1 MEIPRPTPSDGLAPH
16 ELVQQRV
23 YVNRALTDLRATRR
37 LSRTGS
43 ASYRDVRVAK
53 RAFMK
58 AQRKLEQTCLASQ
71 QGLVTVPAP

>member
-1 MEIPRPTPSDGLAPH
+1 MEIPRPTPSASLAPH

-23 YVNRALTDLRATRR
+23 QANRALADWRATRR

-43 ASYRDVRVAK
+43 ASYREVRVAK
-53 RAFMK
+53 HAYLK
-58 AQRKLEQTCLASQ
+58 AQRKLEQTCIATR